1 MLLPRESEKTTGE
14 GFSAAHRIMGFTGRG
29 IGNTNAGFIHETPGR
44 VAMKTGRNAVYL
56 ALALALGAPE
66 VFAQAGGLPA
76 EAAARQAADAAL
88 GARIDGEAVARMAGD
103 QELRDSL
110 GESGLS
116 GRYAVVGTG
125 NCLRSSLGFRS
136 DPEFVPAVQ
145 TGSFVQPQTFS
156 YTGIRTIDGSVM
168 HGSSMVYSLT
178 YPSTFFNSLGSFQSG
193 GGTVVAVQQDHDFTV
208 GADGT
213 LTLTSQGS
221 HGTFTKGSGLVGA
234 TVDTVGMPPLA
245 GKISKDGR
253 TIVLTNA
260 DMAVERITTTRTD
273 GTATAID
280 RVCHRV
286 ETMYKLAD

>member
-1 MLLPRESEKTTGE
+1 MKMRRTG
-14 GFSAAHRIMGFTGRG
+14 I
-29 IGNTNAGFIHETPGR
+29 
-44 VAMKTGRNAVYL
+44 YL

-76 EAAARQAADAAL
+76 EAAARQAADDAL
-88 GARIDGEAVARMAGD
+88 GARVDGEAVARMQAD
-103 QELRDSL
+103 QEIRDGLSD
-110 GESGLS
+110 SGLS
-116 GRYAVVGTG
+116 GRYAVVGSA
-125 NCLRSSLGFRS
+125 NCLRSSAGFRS
-136 DPEFVPAVQ
+136 DLELVPAVQ
-145 TGSFVQPQTFS
+145 TGSFVQPQSFS

-178 YPSTFFNSLGSFQSG
+178 YPSTFFNSPGSFQSG
-193 GGTVVAVQQDHDFTV
+193 GGTVVAIQQDHSFTV
-208 GADGT
+208 DADGT

-234 TVDTVGMPPLA
+234 TVDTAGMPPLA

-260 DMAVERITTTRTD
+260 DMVVETVTTTQTN
-273 GTATAID
+273 GTATTMPRA
-280 RVCHRV
+280 CHRV